1 MLSPIVQ
8 YHGASFMTAIGIV
21 WGEKRKRSKLNQE
34 HKVIIEIIKSLKI
47 CTIPVIL
54 TNIIDIIKLASSNS
68 NKDKKK
74 TNLNIVWLL
83 QFLHAY
89 LESYSQSVKKRTP
102 DTADSLKETIN
113 SLCNFF
119 KEFLSSSS
127 TTSNLVPAC
136 FFQLFRILHDSVN
149 NFPELV
155 DSPDKKYSKDI
166 QVFKY
171 F

>member
-54 TNIIDIIKLASSNS
+54 TNIIDILKLASSNN

-102 DTADSLKETIN
+102 DTADSIKETIN
-113 SLCNFF
+113 ALCNFF
-119 KEFLSSSS
+119 KEFLSSSI
-127 TTSNLVPAC
+127 TSNLVPAC
-136 FFQLFRILHDSVN
+136 FFQLFRFDIIYIL
-149 NFPELV
+149 
-155 DSPDKKYSKDI
+155 Y
-166 QVFKY
+166 
-171 F
+171 